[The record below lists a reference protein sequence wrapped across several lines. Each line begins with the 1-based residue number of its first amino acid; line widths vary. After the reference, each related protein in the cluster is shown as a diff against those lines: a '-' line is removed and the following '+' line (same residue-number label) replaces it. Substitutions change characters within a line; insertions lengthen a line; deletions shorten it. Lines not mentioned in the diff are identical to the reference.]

1 MNKDDMMCVCVCVCV
16 CVYTHIPIMEYY
28 SFIKDEIMPIT
39 GTWLDL
45 DIIILSGVSQKEK
58 DKYYMIALIM

>member
-1 MNKDDMMCVCVCVCV
+1 MCV